1 MLKQDRPYLS
11 SYPRFFPSV
20 RNLLASATKPLLLL
34 LFLLLFLSSSPVLAA
49 QTYRFSVPELNMQVY
64 VQPDASALIV
74 YDITFENASFASPI
88 DIVDIG
94 TPHDDYDIG
103 NMSASVNG
111 IAARTI
117 RPSEFV
123 DPGVEVHLGG
133 QSIRP
138 GETGTLHFE
147 MTIPDLVYQDTTRDD
162 YASLQITPTW
172 FGEEFVS
179 GSTNVQIAIHMLP
192 EVQPEELLWQDEPYT
207 SVAVFEEHTV
217 AVWQMP
223 NSHATGPHLVG
234 VSFPQRGMTRVV
246 EQTILDLA
254 VKWLEDNPNVHF
266 ILGAIAV
273 AILGFIFFRFSGG
286 TGVTVFVILAGIL
299 VFLLISSTPS
309 LFCALPALLL
319 LFGFNEYSL
328 SRRKP
333 RYLPAI
339 AQVEGGGIKRGLT
352 APEAAVLLE
361 LPLNKILTL
370 VIFGLLEKEIIQ
382 QTKADPLTVELAP
395 EFRVPDGLTK
405 AEERIGYRHTVAQKV
420 GVALRSYEHPFLDV
434 IQDNPGIPV
443 SRLELG
449 EPMKKLIQQSADR
462 VKDFDLSDTQDYYR
476 KIIARAVNEA
486 KSLGDIQM
494 KEKYLDEHLQWLLL
508 DKNYPMV
515 FAAPDYT
522 YQPVWVRPHRTVG
535 RVLGVPSAPTGSS
548 SGSGRPSTGGRTSFG
563 DVAASFAGW
572 TENTMGSLASA
583 IAPGSLQVQAP
594 TGGFVNLSGVDRVTG
609 DIFQALAKASSS
621 GGSGGSGGSS
631 CACACA
637 GCACAC
643 ACAGGGR

>member
-1 MLKQDRPYLS
+1 MLKQRLPKL
-11 SYPRFFPSV
+11 FLF
-20 RNLLASATKPLLLL
+20 
-34 LFLLLFLSSSPVLAA
+34 LFLLLFLSLFSAPIHAA

-64 VQPDASALIV
+64 VQPDASVLIV

-88 DIVDIG
+88 EIVDIG
-94 TPHDDYDIG
+94 TPHDDYDIR
-103 NMSASVNG
+103 NMRASVDG
-111 IAARTI
+111 IAAQTI

-133 QSIRP
+133 QSIGP

-147 MTIPDLVYQDTTRDD
+147 MTIPDLVYEDTTRDD

-172 FGEEFVS
+172 FDPESVS
-179 GSTNVQIAIHMLP
+179 GSTNVQIAVHMLP
-192 EVQPEELLWQDEPYT
+192 EVQPEELLWQDVPYT
-207 SVAVFEEHTV
+207 TVAVFEEHTV

-223 NSHATGPHLVG
+223 NSNAIEAHLVG
-234 VSFPQRGMTRVV
+234 VSFPQKGMTHVI
-246 EQTILDLA
+246 EQTLLDLA
-254 VKWLEDNPNVHF
+254 VKWLDDNPGIHF

-286 TGVTVFVILAGIL
+286 TGVTVFVILTAGL
-299 VFLLISSTPS
+299 VFLLLSSTPT

-319 LFGFNEYSL
+319 LLGFNEYGMSK
-328 SRRKP
+328 RKP

-370 VIFGLLEKEIIQ
+370 VIFGLLEKEIVQ
-382 QTKADPLTVELAP
+382 QTNEDPLTVEISP
-395 EFRVPDGLTK
+395 EFLIPDDVKK
-405 AEERIGYRHTVAQKV
+405 ADKRAGKRQAVAQKV

-434 IQDNPGIPV
+434 IQASPGVPV
-443 SRLELG
+443 SKLDLS
-449 EPMKKLIQQSADR
+449 EPMKKLIQQSAER

-476 KIIARAVNEA
+476 KIIARAMNEA

-508 DKNYPMV
+508 DDRYPTVFVAPNYG
-515 FAAPDYT
+515 
-522 YQPVWVRPHRTVG
+522 YQPVWTRPYRSVG
-535 RVLGVPSAPTGSS
+535 RVLGAPAAGSS
-548 SGSGRPSTGGRTSFG
+548 SAGRPSVGGRTSLG
-563 DVAASFAGW
+563 DVAGSFAGRL
-572 TENTMGSLASA
+572 ENTMGSLASA
-583 IAPGSLQVQAP
+583 IAPGALQVEVP
-594 TGGFVNLSGVDRVTG
+594 SGGFVNLSGVDRVTG
-609 DIFQALAKASSS
+609 DIFQALSKASTS
-621 GGSGGSGGSS
+621 GSGGSGGSS